1 MAGVPNLEEVKEH
14 LRVDGSELDRIL
26 TRLLGAAIDSV
37 AQTLGRPVPWVQLDA
52 QGQEVPTCPAAV
64 AAAILLQVEA
74 LYGPKGSSPDVNS
87 RAVLALLTPY
97 RINMG
102 V

>member
-1 MAGVPNLEEVKEH
+1 MAGVPDLNEVKEH
-14 LRVDGSELDRIL
+14 LRVDGTELDRIL
-26 TRLLGAAIDSV
+26 ARLLGAAVDSV
-37 AQTLGRPVPWVQLDA
+37 ARTLGRSVPWVELDD
-52 QGQEVPTCPAAV
+52 QGREVQTCPDAV

>member
-1 MAGVPNLEEVKEH
+1 MAGVPDLNEVKEH
-14 LRVDGSELDRIL
+14 LRIDGSDLDRIL
-26 TRLLGAAIDSV
+26 NRLLAAAIGSV
-37 AQTLGRPVPWVQLDA
+37 AQTLGRPVPWTALND
-52 QGQEVPTCPAAV
+52 QGVEAPTCPDAV

-87 RAVLALLTPY
+87 RAVMALLTPY

>member
-1 MAGVPNLEEVKEH
+1 MAGVPDLNEVKEH
-14 LRVDGSELDRIL
+14 LRIDGTDLDRIL
-26 TRLLGAAIDSV
+26 TRLLAAAIGSV
-37 AQTLGRPVPWVQLDA
+37 AQTLGRPVPWTALND
-52 QGQEVPTCPAAV
+52 QGVEVVTCPDAV

-97 RINMG
+97 RIDMG

>member
-14 LRVDGSELDRIL
+14 LRIDGTELDRIL
-26 TRLLGAAIDSV
+26 GRLLAAAIGSV
-37 AQTLGRPVPWVQLDA
+37 AQTLGRPVPWTERND
-52 QGQEVPTCPAAV
+52 QGVDVPTCPDAV